1 MTEQTKAKVVA
12 CAKTVVGG
20 AAVLAALV
28 GARYFGSVAWKKYH
42 AADVAE
48 AVASAAEAVESFV

>member
-20 AAVLAALV
+20 AVVFAALV
-28 GARYFGSVAWKKYH
+28 GARYLGAAAWNKFH
-42 AADVAE
+42 AADAAE
-48 AVASAAEAVESFV
+48 AVASVAETVESFV